1 MGVPSQLRLVD
12 TQRRSLIPALS
23 GTCETL
29 FSLRHEV
36 AWRARVMGIP
46 AQSSLGSNFSIEI
59 SGENVTAY
67 TEITSFLEAE
77 LAVTGSDDQDE
88 IDTIPTSYEDR
99 YWLLRPIPV
108 EFEDVAADAVIAH
121 FHKAE
126 LAVTGSFDRQ
136 DAKVSLASWIF
147 DIFEDLAA
155 ANPQTLGRHSRLA
168 DPRTERVHQP
178 ARMISKREAQALAT
192 KLGCE
197 PVPGGK
203 HTEGLRPC
211 GRVLGENIWLL
222 SRQTETKPPIADCLG
237 MFSE

>member
-1 MGVPSQLRLVD
+1 MLVAR
-12 TQRRSLIPALS
+12 TSSSASSLSILPAVTSNPPEMRPFDLELDDV
-23 GTCETL
+23 GRVMQTL
-29 FSLRHEV
+29 FSLDTKWPDAPVLWE
-36 AWRARVMGIP
+36 WDSTI
-46 AQSSLGSNFSIEI
+46 QLGEQFINEI

-126 LAVTGSFDRQ
+126 LAVTGSDRQ

-155 ANPQTLGRHSRLA
+155 ANPQTLGR
-168 DPRTERVHQP
+168 TP
-178 ARMISKREAQALAT
+178 ALQI
-192 KLGCE
+192 
-197 PVPGGK
+197 
-203 HTEGLRPC
+203 
-211 GRVLGENIWLL
+211 RVLNEYI
-222 SRQTETKPPIADCLG
+222 SRRV
-237 MFSE
+237 